1 MPSIFREGRC
11 DGGNSSHSVARPSRG
26 RSRRAHSKQ
35 SRCPRIGYLSMSL
48 GGLGEDAFRQGLRD
62 FGYVEGKNLLVEYR
76 RAGET
81 AGQLDGFVA
90 ELIARKVDVIVTGGS
105 QATRAALR
113 QTKTIPIVA
122 LSSDPVGLGFVASLA
137 KPGGNVTGVS
147 LQAPE
152 VAGKRLQLLKQ
163 LVPSITKVA
172 VLWNPDDPAV
182 HLSLEQTQAAAPT
195 LALSLQI
202 LEARDADAIDG
213 PLLAA
218 SNAGA
223 EAVVVLP
230 TPL

>member
-1 MPSIFREGRC
+1 QAKPM
-11 DGGNSSHSVARPSRG
+11 
-26 RSRRAHSKQ
+26 
-35 SRCPRIGYLSMSL
+35 PRIGYLSMSL

-172 VLWNPDDPAV
+172 VLWNPESGRIEARTGLRMMPTFPRPSLSFRTAGFSQYGWKAGFPSRSLPD
-182 HLSLEQTQAAAPT
+182 HSRLSLLPAC
-195 LALSLQI
+195 
-202 LEARDADAIDG
+202 
-213 PLLAA
+213 
-218 SNAGA
+218 
-223 EAVVVLP
+223 AVRCSVCIRP
-230 TPL
+230 SCTS